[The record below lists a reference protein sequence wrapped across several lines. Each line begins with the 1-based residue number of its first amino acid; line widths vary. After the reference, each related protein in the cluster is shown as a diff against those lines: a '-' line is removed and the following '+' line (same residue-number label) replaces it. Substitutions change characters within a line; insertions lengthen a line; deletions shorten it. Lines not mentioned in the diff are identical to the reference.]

1 MVLFVHTVHM
11 NVFNSVIVYLVLQA
25 VEKCCAELISRMKA
39 TKDKLTNPTWLELVQ
54 AAYANG
60 VNFNATYMYVF

>member
-1 MVLFVHTVHM
+1 MY
-11 NVFNSVIVYLVLQA
+11 SLVLQA

>member
-1 MVLFVHTVHM
+1 M

-60 VNFNATYMYVF
+60 VNFNASYMYVY